1 MRRRLDGRRVSREL
15 HYGEEA
21 YLASWLMKI
30 PRRRQDANVARVT
43 DFLSGRVEVIAAV
56 VIERLDQRGPD
67 RQSMFAGERVIGET
81 GQIVGAVREP
91 LRDQMGDFFR
101 TALDIT
107 LGQDEA
113 RTHHLLAV

>member
-1 MRRRLDGRRVSREL
+1 M
-15 HYGEEA
+15 
-21 YLASWLMKI
+21 SWRLMKI

-67 RQSMFAGERVIGET
+67 RQSMFTGERVIGET
-81 GQIVGAVREP
+81 GQILRAVREP
-91 LRDQMGDFFR
+91 LRDQMGDFLR

-107 LGQDEA
+107 IDQDQP
-113 RTHHLLAV
+113 RTHHLLAVFL